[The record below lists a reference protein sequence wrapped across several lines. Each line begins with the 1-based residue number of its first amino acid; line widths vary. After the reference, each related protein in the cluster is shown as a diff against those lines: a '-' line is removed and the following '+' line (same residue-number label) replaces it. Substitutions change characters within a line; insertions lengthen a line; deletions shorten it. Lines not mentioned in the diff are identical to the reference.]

1 MDLLPRFPAKSV
13 QLLRCGFAVSGLL
26 LLTCITRVTA
36 GVLVAPT
43 VVFLDNHNRTSR
55 MTVQNPTD
63 KPQEVSVF
71 FSFGLPESDSLGN
84 VTVNLQD
91 SAITDPHSAVEWVRA
106 FPRKMVVAPN
116 GQQVVRFN
124 ARPPKDLPIGEYW
137 ARVVI
142 KSQDVQTSVAE
153 PDKEGAITTRL
164 NMIMQTAIMLKYR
177 NGEMQTRL
185 ELKNTD
191 IQYDNKAVTV
201 TLDLTNS
208 GNASYVGLLK
218 SRLLDAADKVIS
230 HHLIH
235 LAVYYD
241 QRRRFTL
248 PIVEGDFRQP
258 YQVELEISNKGRTDI
273 APTDM
278 IYGND
283 IFYSV
288 ELE

>member
-191 IQYDNKAVTV
+191 IQYDN
-201 TLDLTNS
+201 
-208 GNASYVGLLK
+208 
-218 SRLLDAADKVIS
+218 IS